1 MSIWALA
8 FPVEAAL
15 PLAET
20 AVVTAAR
27 FSRPL
32 LGLGATAGLLMLFKP
47 LLIGIL
53 QAAILVLR
61 PRQSLAQ
68 RSAAQKLRDAL
79 LLNGLARH
87 IEESQPNQ
95 AAELRALASCD

>member
-8 FPVEAAL
+8 FPAEVAL

-20 AVVTAAR
+20 MALSAAR
-27 FSRPL
+27 LSRPL

-53 QAAILVLR
+53 QAMLLLLR
-61 PRQSLAQ
+61 PRRSLEQ
-68 RSAAQKLRDAL
+68 RSAHQHLHDVL
-79 LLNGLARH
+79 LLNRLARH
-87 IEESQPNQ
+87 VEKSQPNQ
-95 AAELRALASCD
+95 AAELRALASRD